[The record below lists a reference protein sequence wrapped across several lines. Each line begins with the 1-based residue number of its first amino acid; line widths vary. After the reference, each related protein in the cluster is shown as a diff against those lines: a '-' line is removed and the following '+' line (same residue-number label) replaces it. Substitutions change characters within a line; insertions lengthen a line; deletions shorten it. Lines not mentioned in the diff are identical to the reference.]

1 MSDERHACLA
11 ALTAHAVGPDAGLG
25 FADVGFVEEYH
36 AQAALAYSASDREGK
51 RTFEQAAM
59 EEEALAVFLA
69 LQSQLALQSL
79 GIYADTHAAELDA
92 PAQGGIPASHH

>member
-1 MSDERHACLA
+1 MHKGPAVLPSAAGRFYPSCRPAVFTPKMSDERHACLA
-11 ALTAHAVGPDAGLG
+11 ALTTHAVGPDAGLG

-59 EEEALAVFLA
+59 EEEACLLYT
-69 LQSQLALQSL
+69 SPSPR
-79 GIYADTHAAELDA
+79 D
-92 PAQGGIPASHH
+92 